1 MSTETTVTRIPDC
14 DLCKANGGFL
24 SVTVTNPAYAD
35 ARIPAAG
42 SWGYVCKEHFDSYGC
57 QLGTGKGQRLVQA

>member
-1 MSTETTVTRIPDC
+1 
-14 DLCKANGGFL
+14 
-24 SVTVTNPAYAD
+24 VTNPAYAD

-57 QLGTGKGQRLVQA
+57 QLGTGKGQRLVLR